1 MPARDGARPPSPRMH
16 PIVRVSARGGAHGSR
31 IDSRNVGRR
40 TAAQPDR
47 PTAQR
52 QPALGVARR
61 RADLLLR
68 AGPEADARRRQDRP
82 LERHDLGAHRARVH
96 ARLRHHRADQLR
108 PRRGLHD
115 RLVRVGVDLGHARRD
130 GGDRADPHRGGH
142 HHRVGH
148 RDAVQRDAQHDDRA
162 SRVPAAAHRPQA
174 GAADHR
180 DRHELHPPERRPA
193 VAADARRG
201 ARPHR
206 LPGGLLLHLRRADRA
221 LGRLRGDRH
230 RAAARG
236 ARLVRRVDA
245 LRQGDARDRAGPG
258 CGAPHGHRRRP
269 HDLPDVHARRPARRR
284 GRDDLRALQRHDPV
298 QPGLHRRPHRVHRRR
313 HGRHRQPQGRGRRR
327 ADHRRD
333 PVDLR
338 HALRPGVDPRRGVRD
353 PDPGDGV
360 QAAGP
365 VRRGDEGRMTTATA
379 TLRSNAS
386 GLRRLLPNWAWGLIF
401 IGLAILYPYILD
413 QLFVSPDDVLDAS
426 IQPLAYII
434 MALGLNIVVGFAGLL
449 DLGYVAFYAIGAF
462 VIGWLGSQQFPDVN
476 GGKGIHILT
485 PVKSAFGS
493 DLPGLHINFFLVI
506 FIAAGFTA
514 IWGVILGAPTLRL
527 RGDYLAIVTLAFGEI
542 VPRVFENSTS
552 GIFGIGH
559 TDFSNGR
566 QGITPIDKINLP
578 WTTSTFNSLE
588 LKPFYYVALGMVLLV
603 IFFNVRVRDSRLGRA
618 WIAVREDEVAA
629 AAMGVN
635 LVRTKLWAYAL
646 GAALGGFAGT
656 FLGRFT
662 NPVN

>member
-1 MPARDGARPPSPRMH
+1 MALQSPKARS
-16 PIVRVSARGGAHGSR
+16 AHGSR
-31 IDSRNVGRR
+31 IDSRDTDRR
-40 TAAQPDR
+40 AAAQLR
-47 PTAQR
+47 AAGVER
-52 QPALGVARR
+52 QHPLGTS
-61 RADLLLR
+61 RAGAPVLLR
-68 AGPEADARRRQDRP
+68 AGPQADARRRQDR
-82 LERHDLGAHRARVH
+82 LVEWHDLGAHRARVH

-108 PRRGLHD
+108 PRRGVHD
-115 RLVRVGVDLGHARRD
+115 RLVRLGVDLGSARRHRLVRGPRLD
-130 GGDRADPHRGGH
+130 PRDPRRPRDRDARERHAEHNDRAR
-142 HHRVGH
+142 RL
-148 RDAVQRDAQHDDRA
+148 
-162 SRVPAAAHRPQA
+162 PAAAHRPEA
-174 GAADHR
+174 RPADHR

-193 VAADARRG
+193 VAPHPGRG
-201 ARPHR
+201 ARSHR
-206 LPGGLLLHLRRADRA
+206 VPEELLLDLRGRDRA
-221 LGRLRGDRH
+221 LGRLRGRRH
-230 RAAARG
+230 GAAARRP
-236 ARLVRRVDA
+236 RLVRRGDPV
-245 LRQGDARDRAGPG
+245 RQGRARPGAGPG
-258 CGAPHGHRRRP
+258 RGTADGHRRRP
-269 HDLPDVHARRPARRR
+269 HDLPHVHARRPARRR
-284 GRDDLRALQRHDPV
+284 GGDDLRALQRHDPV
-298 QPGLHRRPHRVHRRR
+298 QPGLHRRPHRVHGRR
-313 HGRHRQPQGRGRRR
+313 HGRHRQPEGRGRRR

-333 PVDLR
+333 PVDLG

-365 VRRGDEGRMTTATA
+365 VRRGDEGRMTAATA

-426 IQPLAYII
+426 IQTLAYII

-493 DLPGLHINFFLVI
+493 DLPGLHINFFLVL
-506 FIAAGFTA
+506 FIAAAFTA
-514 IWGVILGAPTLRL
+514 VWGVILGAPTLRL

-566 QGITPIDKINLP
+566 QGITPIDKINFP
-578 WTTSTFNSLE
+578 WTDQTFRYPLE
-588 LKPFYYVALGMVLLV
+588 LKPVYYVGLAMVLLV
-603 IFFNVRVRDSRLGRA
+603 IFFNRRLRDSRLGRA

-635 LVRTKLWAYAL
+635 LVR
-646 GAALGGFAGT
+646 
-656 FLGRFT
+656 
-662 NPVN
+662 